1 LRLEPI
7 IDDISEHIVVNLQND
22 SDNSSC
28 SSSEEEE
35 EEVAEEVDGEESG
48 IEALQNVHHPLGVI
62 QSALMFLCLV
72 VERKPFPYVCHYH
85 QQTELSPALSRIS
98 QLMSYRTRYS

>member
-7 IDDISEHIVVNLQND
+7 IDDISEQIVVNLQSD

-35 EEVAEEVDGEESG
+35 EEVAEEDDGELSR
-48 IEALQNVHHPLGVI
+48 IEALENVHQKLQVI
-62 QSALMFLCLV
+62 QSVLTFLCLV
-72 VERKPFPYVCHYH
+72 VERKPFPYVRHYH
-85 QQTELSPALSRIS
+85 
-98 QLMSYRTRYS
+98 